1 MRALLAA
8 LAVVLAGVPGEA
20 LIAPRAASLDCLRF
34 LVGTW
39 TGDSMGPDLGTG
51 FFRFESKMNG
61 RVLLRTNHA
70 DYPATD
76 GHPATVHDDLMA
88 IEPGP
93 AGLKAT
99 YVDNEGNAILYS
111 GQCAA
116 DEKAAVFLSHAESG
130 PQFRLTYRLT
140 EEGSI
145 EGLFEIAPP
154 GGTFSPYKRW
164 TGRPKP

>member
-1 MRALLAA
+1 MRAIFAA
-8 LAVVLAGVPGEA
+8 LAVVFAGVPGRA
-20 LIAPRAASLDCLRF
+20 LIAPRSASLECLHF
-34 LVGTW
+34 LVGAW
-39 TGDSMGPDLGTG
+39 TGDSTG
-51 FFRFESKMNG
+51 SDHGEGYFRFESKMNG

-70 DYPATD
+70 DYPAQD
-76 GHPATVHDDLMA
+76 GHPATAHDDFMA

-111 GQCAA
+111 AQCAV
-116 DEKAAVFLSHAESG
+116 DEKSAVFLSQTESG
-130 PQFRLTYRLT
+130 PQFRLSYRLT
-140 EEGSI
+140 DEGSI

-164 TGRPKP
+164 TSRPKP